1 MSQFENLKMKDMEM
15 NNLKSEMKN
24 LKSISRGIA
33 FLIICFWTPETPA
46 QVMTLDSVLRV
57 VDERNLMLQEFDSRV
72 KAQQT
77 YTAGARGWMAPMV
90 GAGTFMT
97 PYPGQNVTEER
108 EKGSVMISVEQNI
121 PNPAKLTANQKYF
134 ESRAAVE
141 EQGRARQFNVLRVE
155 AKTAYYQWLVA
166 ERKLKTLDESERILD
181 LMLKISRLRYPYNQG
196 SLGSIYKTEG
206 RQHEVQNM
214 KLMARGDIEESA
226 FRLKA
231 LMNFPAETKLMV
243 DTTMHIQYNAGELN
257 SDTTS
262 LRSQRSD
269 VRQLEKSIEVMRL
282 NQTLQQYQSKPEFR
296 LRFDHMQPIG
306 KGMATQFTAMAMVSI
321 PIAPWSSKMYKSEV
335 KGMNYDIQ
343 AMQRG
348 REAILIETR
357 GMMAGMSAQLGRMQ
371 QQLDNYQMRII
382 PALRKNY
389 QTSML
394 AYEENR
400 ESLLVVI
407 DSWETLNMSQ
417 LDYLDKVEEY
427 YLMIVRYEKEIEK

>member
-1 MSQFENLKMKDMEM
+1 MKPKIRNLK
-15 NNLKSEMKN
+15 L
-24 LKSISRGIA
+24 ISQGICL
-33 FLIICFWTPETPA
+33 LIIGFYAMEAPA

-57 VDERNLMLQEFDSRV
+57 VDQRNPMLQEFDSRV
-72 KAQQT
+72 KAQQS
-77 YTAGARGWMAPMV
+77 YTAGAKGWMAPMV

-97 PYPGQNVTEER
+97 PYPGQNVMEER
-108 EKGSVMISVEQNI
+108 DKGNVMISVEQNI
-121 PNPAKLTANQKYF
+121 PNPARLTANQKYF
-134 ESRAAVE
+134 ESKAAVE
-141 EQGRARQFNVLRVE
+141 EQGRARQFNVLRAD

-166 ERKLKTLDESERILD
+166 ERKLKALDEGERILD

-196 SLGSIYKTEG
+196 SLGSIYKTEA
-206 RQHEVQNM
+206 RQLEVQNM
-214 KLMARGDIEESA
+214 KLMTQGDIEQSA
-226 FRLKA
+226 FRLRA
-231 LMNFPAETKLMV
+231 LMNLPADTKLMV
-243 DTTMHIQYNAGELN
+243 DTTQLVQYNTDALN
-257 SDTTS
+257 GDTTN
-262 LRSQRSD
+262 LRAQRSD

-282 NQTLQQYQSKPEFR
+282 NQQLQQYQAKPEFR

-306 KGMATQFTAMAMVSI
+306 KGMATQFTAMAMISI

-335 KGMNYDIQ
+335 KGMGYDIE

-348 REAILIETR
+348 SNAILVETR
-357 GMMAGMSAQLGRMQ
+357 GMMAGMSAQLGRMK

-389 QTSML
+389 QATML

-400 ESLLVVI
+400 ESLPAVI

-417 LDYLDKVEEY
+417 LDYLDKLGEY